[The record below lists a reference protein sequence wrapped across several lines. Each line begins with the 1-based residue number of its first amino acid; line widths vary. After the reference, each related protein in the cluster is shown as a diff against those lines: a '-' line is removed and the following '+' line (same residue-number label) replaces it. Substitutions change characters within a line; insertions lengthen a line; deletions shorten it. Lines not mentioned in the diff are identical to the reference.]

1 MPIVPPLLPDDIDA
15 LKALVLAQQVAL
27 AERDHVVQQ
36 QRASLAQMQLALQAR
51 GLEIEHLKLQIAKL
65 KRMQFGRSSEKLD
78 RQIEQLEAR
87 LEDLQAED
95 GVTGSEPETTDSTL
109 RQSSARRTL
118 PEHLVREDRI
128 YEPVEL
134 ACPECGGDLKL
145 LGEDISEQ
153 LDIIT
158 SAFKVIRHIRRKK
171 ACIRCD
177 VIVQGQTPTRP
188 IERGMATPAILS
200 HIAVSKF
207 CHHQP
212 LYRVSE
218 IWAREGIDYDRSVM
232 ARQLGMCCALVRPLE
247 DALRR
252 YVMAADKIHTDDTP
266 ISVLAPGTGK
276 TKTGRLWVYVRDD
289 RRSGATAPPA
299 VWFAYSP
306 NRQGIHPQTHLADFS
321 GVLQADAYAAYDAI
335 YKEGRIHES
344 ACLAHARRKIHDL
357 HVQRATPMTTEALRR
372 IGELYAI
379 EATIRGQSPEQRKRI
394 RQEQARPLLDN
405 LEQWLRDWLSTL
417 SSQVA
422 TAKAISYALNHWPA
436 LVYYSDDGIA
446 EIDNNI
452 AENALRSIAIGRKN
466 YLFVGADSG
475 GERAATMYALIGTC
489 KLNGVNPEAY
499 LTYVFTHIADHPVN
513 RIEELL
519 PWYVAEKLPQLPP
532 PGQTS
537 TL

>member
-15 LKALVLAQQVAL
+15 LKAMVLARDVAL
-27 AERDHVVQQ
+27 AERDNVVQQ
-36 QRASLAQMQLALQAR
+36 QRESLAQMRLALQAR
-51 GLEIEHLKLQIAKL
+51 ALEIEHLKLQIAKL

-78 RQIEQLEAR
+78 REIEQLESR

-95 GVTGSEPETTDSTL
+95 GVADSEPETIESIP
-109 RQSSARRTL
+109 RKSSARRTL
-118 PEHLVREDRI
+118 PDHLPREDRL
-128 YEPVEL
+128 YEPVEA

-171 ACIRCD
+171 ACVRCD
-177 VIVQGQTPTRP
+177 VIVQGKTPTRP
-188 IERGMATPAILS
+188 IERGMATPAVLS
-200 HIAVSKF
+200 HIAISKF

-212 LYRVSE
+212 LHRISE
-218 IWAREGIDYDRSVM
+218 IWERAGVDYDRSVM

-247 DALRR
+247 DALHR
-252 YVMAADKIHTDDTP
+252 YVMAADKIHADDTP
-266 ISVLAPGTGK
+266 IAVLAPGTGK

-299 VWFAYSP
+299 VWFAYSA
-306 NRQGIHPQTHLADFS
+306 NRQGQHPQSHLASFS
-321 GVLQADAYAAYDAI
+321 GVLQADAYAGYDAI
-335 YKEGRIHES
+335 YKEGRIRES

-372 IGELYAI
+372 IGELYVI
-379 EATIRGQSPEQRKRI
+379 EAQIRGQSPEQRKRV

-405 LEQWLRDWLSTL
+405 LEQWLHDWLSTL

-422 TAKAISYALNHWPA
+422 TAKAINYALNHWSA
-436 LVYYSDDGIA
+436 LVYYCDDGIA

-452 AENALRSIAIGRKN
+452 AENALRSVALGRKN

-489 KLNGVNPEAY
+489 KLNGINPEAY
-499 LTYVFTHIADHPVN
+499 LTYVFTHIADYPVN
-513 RIEELL
+513 RIADLL
-519 PWYVAEKLPQLPP
+519 PWNVADRLRLLPE
-532 PGQTS
+532 
-537 TL
+537 